1 MPQKEKHILE
11 RIDPELRMQIG
22 KALLED
28 PDNLLLG
35 EEVGK
40 GMIYCTLYGLYIKG
54 YPSVSEGFYV
64 SGRSG

>member
-28 PDNLLLG
+28 PDNLQVG
-35 EEVGK
+35 NEVGK
-40 GMIYCTLYGLYIKG
+40 GMI
-54 YPSVSEGFYV
+54 
-64 SGRSG
+64 RH

>member
-1 MPQKEKHILE
+1 MKEKHILE

-35 EEVGK
+35 NEVGK
-40 GMIYCTLYGLYIKG
+40 GMKRHKSYGLYTKSYLRILC
-54 YPSVSEGFYV
+54 FQ
-64 SGRSG
+64 